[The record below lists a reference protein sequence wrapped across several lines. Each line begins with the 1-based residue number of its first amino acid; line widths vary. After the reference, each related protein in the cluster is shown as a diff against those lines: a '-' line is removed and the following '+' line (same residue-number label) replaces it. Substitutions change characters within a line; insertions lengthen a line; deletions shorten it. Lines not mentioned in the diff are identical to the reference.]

1 MIKNFWDQRYSENET
16 VYGDEP
22 NLFFKSF
29 IDTNKPGTIL
39 LPAEGEGRNAI
50 YAAQKGYTVDAF
62 DYSEVARNKALKKAE
77 ALGLS
82 NIHYEV
88 KDIADFEPT
97 KQYDAVA
104 LIYVHLPEP
113 LRKAFHSK
121 IVNAIKPGGYLVLEA
136 FSKEQIQFKSGGPA
150 DPALLYDAPSLCA
163 DFQLLHIISCGQKQI
178 HLSEGKFH
186 NGTADVLRLIAQ
198 KL

>member
-1 MIKNFWDQRYSENET
+1 MIKNFWDQRYSENGT

-39 LPAEGEGRNAI
+39 LPAEGEGSNAI
-50 YAAQKGYTVDAF
+50 YAAQKVYTVDAF
-62 DYSEVARNKALKKAE
+62 DYSEVARNKALEKAE

-97 KQYDAVA
+97 KQDDAVA

-136 FSKEQIQFKSGGPA
+136 FSKEQIQSKSGGPA
-150 DPALLYDAPSLCA
+150 DPALLYDVPSLCA

-186 NGTADVLRLIAQ
+186 NGTADVHRLIAQ